1 MSKPG
6 CLLSIYQHY
15 VPVTLGTAMQDSLV
29 LKKELADLNII
40 KKRVALPD
48 FLTLYRTMSGIF
60 DEWTPRELAA
70 LRRGL
75 TWLGAS
81 QPQESDD
88 DELDEYRLGKSSAN
102 ASDGNREQS
111 NSPPSKESFKN

>member
-88 DELDEYRLGKSSAN
+88 DELDEYGLGKGSAN
-102 ASDGNREQS
+102 ASEGNREQL
-111 NSPPSKESFKN
+111 NSPPSKESFND

>member
-1 MSKPG
+1 M
-6 CLLSIYQHY
+6 
-15 VPVTLGTAMQDSLV
+15 LGTAMQDSSEA
-29 LKKELADLNII
+29 KKERADLNIT

-48 FLTLYRTMSGIF
+48 FLTLYSIMSGLF

-75 TWLGAS
+75 AWLGAS

-88 DELDEYRLGKSSAN
+88 DDLDEYGLGKGSAN
-102 ASDGNREQS
+102 ASDGNREQL
-111 NSPPSKESFKN
+111 NSPPSKESFNI